1 MPVVIPEDLAAVGPN
16 DDKRMA
22 WFATVHQSV
31 LYKGPPTMPIESYTI
46 HDCTTN
52 VRLFLYCGTFTD
64 ADFAAHVCVLMR
76 GEPSSLPGALR
87 AAAGNMRLDEAEGL
101 GIPLGMGCWN
111 PACRRVAPV
120 VLPRANPRRSSSDR
134 REQER
139 FKNCQK
145 CRAAHYCSRDCQK
158 ADWRRHRDICA
169 SVGRAYTVDR
179 RRETHEEHK
188 VHTSFGFGTVYD
200 FCLWAHLI
208 GRLQN
213 VLLRAHE

>member
-1 MPVVIPEDLAAVGPN
+1 MI
-16 DDKRMA
+16 
-22 WFATVHQSV
+22 
-31 LYKGPPTMPIESYTI
+31 GPPTSVSS
-46 HDCTTN
+46 CTAAPSPTRTSQRTSASSCAVN
-52 VRLFLYCGTFTD
+52 PPPCQAHFVPPLATCGSTRP
-64 ADFAAHVCVLMR
+64 M
-76 GEPSSLPGALR
+76 
-87 AAAGNMRLDEAEGL
+87 GL

-120 VLPRANPRRSSSDR
+120 VLPRTNPRRSSSDR
-134 REQER
+134 RGQER

-169 SVGRAYTVDR
+169 SVAQSYTVDR
-179 RRETHEEHK
+179 RRETHEAQN
-188 VHTSFGFGTVYD
+188 VHTSVGFGTVYD

-213 VLLRAHE
+213 VLLRADE